1 MKTGTVAM
9 DGEYEAKIFNEG
21 ISEGLKRAYLA
32 LLRKV
37 EDRENWHKYEE
48 AVRLLEEVF
57 PELKN

>member
-1 MKTGTVAM
+1 M

-21 ISEGLKRAYLA
+21 ISEGIKRAYLA